1 MVEPGGNCLHVGNHL
16 GLHSLTVGQRAS
28 VGGLKSKPYVAGKHL
43 VTKEMFV
50 VEGENNPAL
59 FSHSFAVGDLQWTA
73 GGAPWELRNTDAD
86 DDEAGEPVSVPFFCT
101 WWSHICERALRD
113 THPPPPKN
121 MLPVRLLGTR

>member
-86 DDEAGEPVSVPFFCT
+86 DDEDAADANNNTAVTHRAGAGADENIKSRLFAECMVSK
-101 WWSHICERALRD
+101 L
-113 THPPPPKN
+113 
-121 MLPVRLLGTR
+121 